1 MIHDTHSLPQQQQPN
16 PNVPELSSATHSE
29 HLHLNNLAPTEDESK
44 SILRPS
50 VVLQDQNQTQAQL
63 RQESEGSNRFSS
75 QDTDREKKQE
85 VILSGSDTPPEKED
99 KPLDSNLML
108 RLTRLPAGCENSFS
122 LEENVGSPCARST
135 ISAIG

>member
-1 MIHDTHSLPQQQQPN
+1 MINDTHSLPQNQQPN
-16 PNVPELSSATHSE
+16 PNVPELSSATYPE

-50 VVLQDQNQTQAQL
+50 VVLQDRDQTQAQL
-63 RQESEGSNRFSS
+63 RQKSEGSNRFSS

-99 KPLDSNLML
+99 KLLDKTFES
-108 RLTRLPAGCENSFS
+108 RLNDGYWFK
-122 LEENVGSPCARST
+122 
-135 ISAIG
+135 